1 MKRFLLNLLYFVLLL
16 AAFYGFL
23 WGRYAS
29 RMRQFSFKLPEEKTI
44 LAIGDSQMQA
54 AVNDSI
60 LTNVANVS
68 DFHENYWSM
77 LIRIQLY
84 KQANPQIDTILLGVT
99 PHTVARF
106 KDEFFSN
113 FGYMEKVT
121 KYYLPWLKPSEWFFL
136 FSHDATDVLSA
147 LVTPLSFY
155 WSPTKGY
162 IRDMGHFE
170 AADYSHLETD
180 IAEGASRLTENP
192 EYKVYGNKE
201 TLRCLHRII
210 EWCHSENIHLIGL
223 DTPVY
228 HAAEYFNMENYQHL
242 MTGEFSGLERWEY
255 LDLDIPDD
263 YRRDVNHLNCRG
275 ADFFTNLLSERL

>member
-1 MKRFLLNLLYFVLLL
+1 
-16 AAFYGFL
+16 
-23 WGRYAS
+23 
-29 RMRQFSFKLPEEKTI
+29 
-44 LAIGDSQMQA
+44 
-54 AVNDSI
+54 
-60 LTNVANVS
+60 
-68 DFHENYWSM
+68 
-77 LIRIQLY
+77 
-84 KQANPQIDTILLGVT
+84 
-99 PHTVARF
+99 
-106 KDEFFSN
+106 
-113 FGYMEKVT
+113 
-121 KYYLPWLKPSEWFFL
+121 
-136 FSHDATDVLSA
+136 
-147 LVTPLSFY
+147 
-155 WSPTKGY
+155 
-162 IRDMGHFE
+162 MGHFE